1 MMIPRLSTHAC
12 KHQIRTFTLTGTPL
26 LVKALPGKAGQA
38 ELTTDQ
44 GAIYSTD
51 NSAYTWT
58 AAVEETVDATLN
70 RTVASG
76 A

>member
-1 MMIPRLSTHAC
+1 
-12 KHQIRTFTLTGTPL
+12 L

-38 ELTTDQ
+38 EMTTDQ